1 MAAPGEF
8 PRNEPFDVERLP
20 KLDADQ
26 VGHLRRIENLSLLL
40 PDDWSGMQGKS
51 SLQEDFGGLRFQL
64 AYMSYALA
72 LTHRHR
78 LPAAPGVFRKTF
90 ERLIEKMLSPDVWT
104 YWHYVSTGNGPI
116 NAAQGELPAE
126 WNPVV
131 KDNIMYSAYLQSMAL
146 LYHYIFNDDRYAQP
160 GALTMELKP
169 LYWGAG
175 GKKFVYDECS
185 LNDHLYWMMV
195 EKGYLGI
202 ACEPNCV
209 FQICNQVPILGFRF
223 HDLVYGGT
231 LAKEVTD
238 GYLRAW
244 SDFGIANE
252 RGHFN
257 MMVQE
262 IERNLIPTEAPWVD
276 FWLGS
281 LMHAW
286 NPGFVEERYPAQ
298 IARWGEAGPDGTL
311 WVNEAAGIPTS
322 LGFTSA
328 RDFGWAAVCA
338 SEVGDADGLQRMLAY
353 ADRFLHRTW
362 SDGGLHYR
370 RHDESF
376 DGEGRFSAMDPH
388 TGNALLGYARLNV
401 PGGLEKLYAEPWDE
415 EHFREPALTNISDNA
430 DVLRARYERDAQ
442 SLVLTLSPRA
452 DRDGKLRLEL
462 GNVWE
467 RGSWSLAVDGEHV
480 MSGSESE
487 SGMPAGAVA
496 AKREGDMLVLEC
508 SLAAPANFVMSFH

>member
-1 MAAPGEF
+1 MPAPAELA
-8 PRNEPFDVERLP
+8 RNESLDIERLP
-20 KLDADQ
+20 ILDADQ

-78 LPAAPGVFRKTF
+78 LPAAPGAFRKTF

-116 NAAQGELPAE
+116 NSAQGELPAE

-146 LYHYIFNDDRYAQP
+146 LYHYIFNDSRYAEP
-160 GALTMELKP
+160 GALTLELKP

-175 GKKFVYDECS
+175 GKKFVYDERS

-223 HDLVYGGT
+223 HDLVYGGS
-231 LAKEVTD
+231 LAKDVTD

-286 NPGFVEERYPAQ
+286 NPGFVETHYPAQ
-298 IARWGEAGPDGTL
+298 IARWGEPGPDDTL
-311 WVNEAAGIPTS
+311 WVNEAPGIPSS

-338 SEVGDADGLQRMLAY
+338 SEVGDLDSLSKMLAY
-353 ADRFLHRTW
+353 ADRFLHRSW

-376 DGEGRFSAMDPH
+376 DEEGLFRAMDPH

-415 EHFREPALTNISDNA
+415 AHFEEPALVEISDNT
-430 DVLRARYERDAQ
+430 DVLRACFDRDGK
-442 SLVLTLSPRA
+442 SLVLTLCPRA
-452 DRDGKLRLEL
+452 GRDGKAQLEL
-462 GNVWE
+462 ANIWG
-467 RGSWSLAVDGEHV
+467 RGDWVLTADGEQV
-480 MSGSESE
+480 LSGNERE
-487 SGMPAGAVA
+487 PGPPAGAVA
-496 AKREGDMLVLEC
+496 AKREGDLLAIEC
-508 SLAAPANFVMSFH
+508 APRAPANLVLTFH

>member
-8 PRNEPFDVERLP
+8 PRNEPFDAEGLP
-20 KLDADQ
+20 MLDADQ
-26 VGHLRRIENLSLLL
+26 AGHLRRIENLSLLL

-78 LPAAPGVFRKTF
+78 LPAAPGLFRKTF
-90 ERLIEKMLSPDVWT
+90 QRLIEKMLSPDVWT

-146 LYHYIFNDDRYAQP
+146 LYHYIFDDDRYAQP

-175 GKKFVYDECS
+175 GKKFVYDERT

-223 HDLVYGGT
+223 HDLVYGGS
-231 LAKEVTD
+231 LAKDTTE

-286 NPGFVEERYPAQ
+286 NPGFVEEHYPAQ
-298 IARWGEAGPDGTL
+298 IARWGEPGPDGTL
-311 WVNEAAGIPTS
+311 WVNETPGIPSS

-338 SEVGDADGLQRMLAY
+338 SEVGDEESLSKMLGY

-401 PGGLEKLYAEPWDE
+401 PGGLEKLYAEPWHE
-415 EHFREPALTNISDNA
+415 GHFEEPALAGISDNA
-430 DVLRARYERDAQ
+430 DVLRARFERDAQ

-452 DRDGKLRLEL
+452 DRAGKVQLEL
-462 GNVWE
+462 ENIGK
-467 RGSWSLAVDGEHV
+467 RGPWTLDIDGAAVLSGDGPSLDA
-480 MSGSESE
+480 
-487 SGMPAGAVA
+487 PKGAVA
-496 AKREGDMLVLEC
+496 AKCENGLLHIEC
-508 SLAAPANFVMSFH
+508 AIDRPANFVLTFH